1 MAEIEV
7 VKTYRVGNE
16 LFNTQEEAEHYL
28 DEQKKLALLE
38 NPIYKDSEFHATSY
52 YEHYVYQDCEYNHRY
67 CVGSFTTL
75 EEAVNNMQHHQN
87 SMGKLGSGFIDFVE
101 ITEQKDRQG
110 EVNIKRTT
118 ILSIR

>member
-7 VKTYRVGNE
+7 IKSYRVGNE

-28 DEQKKLALLE
+28 EEQKKLALLD
-38 NPIYKDSEFHATSY
+38 NPIYKESEFHATFY
-52 YEHYVYQDCEYNHRY
+52 YEHYVYQDYEHNHRY

-75 EEAVNNMQHHQN
+75 EEAVNNMKDFQN
-87 SMGKLGSGFIDFVE
+87 SMGKPGSGFIDFVK
-101 ITEQKDRQG
+101 ITKQENTQG
-110 EVNIKRTT
+110 LVKIERNT